1 MFILHRYCNLNI
13 YLLYS
18 SISKL
23 WALRRM
29 HFAFLPVDERLAW
42 YRSLL
47 REALSPSPAADAD
60 ADASSTNSLR
70 NFFGRSASPRDASTG
85 HGGGAALGD
94 QEEAEE
100 RAAQLSIV
108 NPRNCVGTVLA
119 INGARRY
126 FCMYEP
132 FAFIYEPVCR
142 CLSPPSAQVFLKLY
156 TSLYVHK
163 CEYVPVQCTLLY

>member
-1 MFILHRYCNLNI
+1 M
-13 YLLYS
+13 YS

-29 HFAFLPVDERLAW
+29 HFAFVPVDERLAW

-47 REALSPSPAADAD
+47 REALSPSPDAAADAD
-60 ADASSTNSLR
+60 VSSTNSLR
-70 NFFGRSASPRDASTG
+70 QFFGRSATPRDARTG
-85 HGGGAALGD
+85 RSGGAALGD
-94 QEEAEE
+94 QEEAED
-100 RAAQLSIV
+100 RAAQLSLV

-132 FAFIYEPVCR
+132 FAFIYEPVWR
-142 CLSPPSAQVFLKLY
+142 CLSSPSALVFLKLLY
-156 TSLYVHK
+156 IYSLYIHK